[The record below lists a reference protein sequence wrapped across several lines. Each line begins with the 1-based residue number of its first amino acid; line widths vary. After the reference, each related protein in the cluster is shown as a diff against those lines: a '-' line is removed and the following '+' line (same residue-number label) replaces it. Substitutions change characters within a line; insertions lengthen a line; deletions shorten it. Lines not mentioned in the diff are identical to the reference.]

1 MQIARIRSVALL
13 LGLVVMPLAGT
24 TLADPSPTPS
34 GKRRTH
40 GTVTIRKEWDAN
52 TPSAE
57 PSPRR
62 RSPTKYSNIVLKPK
76 PASKP
81 IAAAKATP
89 SPRATPIPKKAAK
102 KN

>member
-1 MQIARIRSVALL
+1 MQIARMRSVALL
-13 LGLVVMPLAGT
+13 LGLVVLPLAGT
-24 TLADPSPTPS
+24 TLADPSPKPS
-34 GKRRTH
+34 GRRTH
-40 GTVTIRKEWDAN
+40 GTATIRKEWDAN

-62 RSPTKYSNIVLKPK
+62 RSSTKYSNIVLKPK

-81 IAAAKATP
+81 IAAATATP
-89 SPRATPIPKKAAK
+89 SPRATPIPKKATK